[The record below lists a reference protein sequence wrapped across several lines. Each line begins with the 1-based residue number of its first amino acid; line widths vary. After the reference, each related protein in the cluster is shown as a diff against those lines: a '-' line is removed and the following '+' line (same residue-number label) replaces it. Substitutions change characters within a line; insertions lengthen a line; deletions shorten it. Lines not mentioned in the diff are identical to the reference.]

1 LGGYKKK
8 RRAEGPPFLSVCYD
22 VFMKY
27 IDIHTHLDFPD
38 FDIDREEIIADMLS
52 KDIGAF
58 NIGTTL
64 ETSKNSIALAEKHSN
79 IWAIV
84 GIHPVHA
91 DEALLSD
98 LDLLES
104 LISHPKCVAIGE
116 CGLDFFRKADDM
128 ESKKIQLQIF
138 EKQIELALKYD
149 KTLMIHCR
157 EAYPDTLDVLENYK
171 KSYPALRAHFHFFT
185 ESVDTAR
192 RVLGNGFT
200 VSFTGPIT
208 FADYEELVR
217 FVPLDSVMIETDSP
231 YASPKSHRGQ
241 RNDPRNVIEIGAKI
255 AQIRGVSEEEVFQ
268 KVRENTRRVFGV

>member
-1 LGGYKKK
+1 
-8 RRAEGPPFLSVCYD
+8 
-22 VFMKY
+22 MKY
-27 IDIHTHLDFPD
+27 IDIHAHLDFPD

-84 GIHPVHA
+84 GVHPIHA
-91 DEALLSD
+91 DECPLTD
-98 LDLLES
+98 LEQIES

-128 ESKKIQLQIF
+128 ENKKIQLQFF

-157 EAYPDTLDVLENYK
+157 EAYPETLDVLENYK
-171 KSYPALRAHFHFFT
+171 KSNQNLRAHFHFFT
-185 ESVDTAR
+185 ESVETAR
-192 RVLGNGFT
+192 RVLDNGFT

-208 FADYEELVR
+208 FASYDELVS
-217 FVPLDSVMIETDSP
+217 FVPLDSLMIETDSP
-231 YASPKSHRGQ
+231 YASPKSHREQ
-241 RNDPRNVIEIGAKI
+241 RNDPRNVIEIGSKI
-255 AQIRGVSEEEVFQ
+255 AQIKSLTEDEVFQ